1 MFSLHNTEEIRVY
14 NCDFYSNSIYDDTI
28 HIIYSNNIKFKNVNV
43 FKAFSDAIDVDIS
56 NNINLENI
64 NIFSQEMMA

>member
-43 FKAFSDAIDVDIS
+43 FKLFQM
-56 NNINLENI
+56 L
-64 NIFSQEMMA
+64 